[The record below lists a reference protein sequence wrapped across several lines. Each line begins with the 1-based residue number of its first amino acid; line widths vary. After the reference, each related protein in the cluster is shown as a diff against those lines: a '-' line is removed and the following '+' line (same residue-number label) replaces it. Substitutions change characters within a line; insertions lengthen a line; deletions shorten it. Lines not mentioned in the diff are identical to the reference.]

1 MWLPFGRRDAA
12 ALSVVAA
19 CVVVVFWKLA
29 LTSQYT
35 FIEAPDIGHQ
45 VLPWLQVQSA
55 ALHKGVA
62 PLLWDPYIGGGQ
74 PLAGQLQP
82 AVFSPFT
89 WILLAAPPDAT
100 GHLRLEW
107 IHWWFVLLHI
117 FAGWFAYAFLRSLDA
132 SRAGSAGGA
141 VFFAAAG
148 FVGTTNWPQI
158 AAGAIWLPLIFLF
171 YLRSL
176 RGPRPIRDAIL
187 AGGFLALS
195 LAAGHHAVPVFAG
208 LAIVALGGAVL
219 VRRELVW
226 KAAALRTGIVFV
238 VAGCGAAVQL
248 LPAVEYGHYSVRWVN
263 SASPMEW
270 QSIVPYPVHQNL
282 SWSAAELIFLIVPGS
297 NETIVNPIVGIVR
310 LALAAAA
317 LLAVPRRRAVVPLAG
332 LALGAALFSLARF
345 NVFHGLLYAI
355 LPGLEKARAPI
366 MAMAIADVALAAL
379 AALGVDALL
388 SRQIPALR
396 RLRNGLALSAAFLF
410 LLALYP
416 PAVLRSIPQGAGRAG
431 MIAIVAVLLSLLFR
445 AWDHK
450 RVQPALFLSGMLA
463 LGLIEIGNSTGFDYV
478 HVEDKASLVRP
489 RLYRTTSGLAEFL
502 KTRIGSDRVSYAYED
517 LVFNLG
523 DWYGIPSMAGFLPS
537 APEATWRLGP
547 WNSRVLDLYGVR
559 YWIGGQKPA
568 DAGPEVFADSEG
580 WRVWQRP
587 TALPRAWLTGQVKV
601 AHSADEAI
609 RFTLDPATDLRTTVV
624 LDRNIQTESCGGAG
638 DVLFT
643 AIDEE
648 HLRLDASPACASV
661 LVLSDNWYPGWQ
673 ATLDGRPIE
682 VLRADAAI
690 RAVAIP
696 AGSHRVEMRYRP
708 SSLFWT
714 ATLSLVTLGVVLSVA
729 LWPERGIS

>member
-1 MWLPFGRRDAA
+1 
-12 ALSVVAA
+12 
-19 CVVVVFWKLA
+19 
-29 LTSQYT
+29 
-35 FIEAPDIGHQ
+35 
-45 VLPWLQVQSA
+45 
-55 ALHKGVA
+55 
-62 PLLWDPYIGGGQ
+62 
-74 PLAGQLQP
+74 
-82 AVFSPFT
+82 
-89 WILLAAPPDAT
+89 
-100 GHLRLEW
+100 
-107 IHWWFVLLHI
+107 
-117 FAGWFAYAFLRSLDA
+117 
-132 SRAGSAGGA
+132 
-141 VFFAAAG
+141 
-148 FVGTTNWPQI
+148 
-158 AAGAIWLPLIFLF
+158 
-171 YLRSL
+171 
-176 RGPRPIRDAIL
+176 
-187 AGGFLALS
+187 
-195 LAAGHHAVPVFAG
+195 
-208 LAIVALGGAVL
+208 
-219 VRRELVW
+219 
-226 KAAALRTGIVFV
+226 
-238 VAGCGAAVQL
+238 
-248 LPAVEYGHYSVRWVN
+248 
-263 SASPMEW
+263 MEW

-282 SWSAAELIFLIVPGS
+282 GWSAAELIFLIVPGS
-297 NETIVNPIVGIVR
+297 NETIVNPIVGIVP

-502 KTRIGSDRVSYAYED
+502 KTRVGSDRVSYAYED

-624 LDRNIQTESCGGAG
+624 LDRNIQTEACGGAG
-638 DVLFT
+638 DVLVT